1 MMRRN
6 VCKAT
11 RTRLPLLVGGEL
23 LGIDRREVE
32 RHVIGCNDC
41 RRHLE
46 SLRNA
51 LQVLQIAAQ
60 SAPVRPDAPSIWP
73 ELSRQI
79 RESRRPVP
87 ASWASRFAWPAAGM
101 AATLLLA
108 VGTVIASR
116 PWPSQRLDAPVVHK
130 KPQIVVRSL
139 PVVAQNDPPAESDD
153 SSPDPEPPR
162 RDSPNRSKP
171 VNRPFSD
178 PADTQLTH

>member
-1 MMRRN
+1 MPRN

-11 RTRLPLLVGGEL
+11 RTRLPLLAGGEL

-51 LQVLQIAAQ
+51 LQVLQTAAQ
-60 SAPVRPDAPSIWP
+60 SAPVRPDTPSIWP

-79 RESRRPVP
+79 RESRRPVA
-87 ASWASRFAWPAAGM
+87 ASWASRFAWPIAGM

-108 VGTVIASR
+108 VGTLIVAR
-116 PWPSQRLDAPVVHK
+116 PLPPQRPVAAVAQKPPPVV
-130 KPQIVVRSL
+130 VRAI
-139 PVVAQNDPPAESDD
+139 PVVARNDAPAESDD
-153 SSPDPEPPR
+153 ASSDPEPPR
-162 RDSPNRSKP
+162 RDSPNRPKS